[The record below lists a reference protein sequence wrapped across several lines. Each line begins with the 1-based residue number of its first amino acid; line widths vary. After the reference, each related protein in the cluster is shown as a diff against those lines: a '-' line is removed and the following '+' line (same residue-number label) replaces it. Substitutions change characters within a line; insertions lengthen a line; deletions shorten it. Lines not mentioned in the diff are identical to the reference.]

1 MDRVTKRK
9 GRGNALSL
17 SSEPDF
23 YHLNCILLP
32 KNAKSISDPAQV
44 MHIKEVLKSQVGDSL
59 TIAELGGNIGKAT
72 ITQINHNEVL
82 LKDITLDKKPPPKLD
97 LTVVLALPRPKVLR
111 RLIMDMTSLGVNKL
125 IIVNSYRSQKSY
137 WQSPLLERIDEFVF
151 EGLQQAIDTVP
162 MVVEFKKRFKPFVE
176 DEFPALLEDKKG
188 DGKQHHAVI
197 AHPYATQSWKTYLD
211 EVKCKTNHQ
220 DTMPKVLCIGAE
232 GGWIDYEVD
241 LLGKHGCTSVGL
253 GERILRT
260 ETVVSVLLG
269 HWLKV

>member
-1 MDRVTKRK
+1 M
-9 GRGNALSL
+9 
-17 SSEPDF
+17 
-23 YHLNCILLP
+23 NCILLP
-32 KNAKSISDPAQV
+32 KNTKTISDKEQV
-44 MHIKEVLKSQVGDSL
+44 THIREVLKSQVGDSL
-59 TIAELGGNIGKAT
+59 TIGEMGGNLGTAI
-72 ITQINHNEVL
+72 ITEINDNEVIL
-82 LKDITLDKKPPPKLD
+82 CDVILDKEPPAKLD

-162 MVVEFKKRFKPFVE
+162 LEVELKKRFKPFVE
-176 DEFPALLEDKKG
+176 DEFPALVAEKEQSD
-188 DGKQHHAVI
+188 AVI
-197 AHPYATQSWKTYLD
+197 AHPYASQSWKTYLD
-211 EVKCKTNHQ
+211 GLKCKDSNKE
-220 DTMPKVLCIGAE
+220 TMPKILCVGAE

-241 LLGKHGCTSVGL
+241 LLCKHGCAAVSL

-269 HWLKV
+269 HWLEEK